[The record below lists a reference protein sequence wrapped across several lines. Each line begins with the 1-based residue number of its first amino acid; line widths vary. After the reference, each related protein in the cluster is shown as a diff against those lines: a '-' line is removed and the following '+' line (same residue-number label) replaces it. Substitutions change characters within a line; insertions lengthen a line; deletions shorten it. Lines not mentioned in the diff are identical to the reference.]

1 MSQIRP
7 GQWRLE
13 RLEVLNWGTFGGHHK
28 VDIARRGFLLTGH
41 SGSGKSSLFDAVA
54 AVLTPRGKLRFNAA
68 AQDAN
73 ARGEDRSLV
82 TYVRGAWRRSADEE
96 TGEVASDY
104 LRKDATFS
112 GVLLKYSDG
121 REAADYPKGTGG
133 KNAAKPVLL
142 VKLYH
147 LKRGANTPADV
158 SELSLMLNEDVALT
172 DFVPYLTKGI
182 EKRKI
187 NAAWPDAFV
196 TDQHSRFAERFSRAL
211 GIRGDNAL
219 VLLHKTQSARSLGTL
234 DDLFRTFMLDRPKT
248 FELAETAVA
257 QFAEL
262 SEAHRSVVEA
272 REQVEALGRLR
283 EPVARFE
290 DGSFRADAADRLFGA
305 LNAFTNAWKL
315 ELARKASAEAES
327 AVERAEHEAKTAAAA
342 TGERATEHQLALVQV
357 DQRGGAALAQQREAI
372 GNAAER
378 ERMVRASCA
387 ALEQRLAAASVACP
401 TSFEEF
407 AELRG
412 AAEGERAESD
422 AAEAAGK
429 DARLALFDSLSVA
442 KGKVEGIDA
451 EVASL
456 RTRRSNIEDRLVR
469 ARELVA
475 DAAGLPSA
483 AFPFAAELLQV
494 RPEHAE
500 WTGAI
505 ERVLRPLATV
515 MLVPEAHIAKVRA
528 AVDARHLGTR
538 LVFEA
543 VQSRPEPARS
553 PRSERSLV
561 HRVEVKPGPMEDW
574 LLSVLTRQYDYE
586 CVDSPAELATPDA
599 AVTRTGQV
607 KRSRTRHEK
616 DDRAAVDD
624 RSRWVLGFDNHD
636 KVEHLLALRGPAVAA
651 VAEAEKALEEAED
664 RRDARRRRVDALE
677 ALASIEWDTIDV
689 VAAAKVTADRQ
700 ASLDE
705 LLAASHDL
713 RAAEASAR
721 EALDRLEAAKDTER
735 RANDEAS
742 VLRARWSQIANEIR
756 ALEDAVDPER
766 PVPGELAAELE
777 RRFLKHRRSITFDS
791 VSDVALAVSR
801 TLSNE
806 EKESRAVAES
816 ARREFE
822 KSAGEVWR
830 RWPALTAELRPDVAD
845 RAGFLAVLKRLQVD
859 RLPDFENR
867 FFELLE
873 TQSQQN
879 VAQLAAEI
887 RGAIREVHERIDPVN
902 RSLRRSE
909 FDAGKYLKIR
919 VREARGDLG
928 KQFLADLQTI
938 STGSWG
944 LEDRADAERRFNVMR
959 ALMSRLASSEAVDVN
974 WRSHVLDTRL
984 HVRFI
989 AAEIDAQNRELA
1001 VHDTGAGLSGGQRQ
1015 KLVTFCLA
1023 AALRYQLAGD
1033 DEDVPSYGTVIM
1045 DEAFDKADSNFTRM
1059 AMDVFHEFG
1068 FHMVLAT
1075 PLKLLQTLE
1084 DYIGGIA
1091 AVRCLD
1097 FRDSRVGLVT
1107 IEELAGED
1115 ADGRAGLPPT
1125 TAATETA
1132 GQLF

>member
-1 MSQIRP
+1 MSQIRT

-13 RLEVLNWGTFGGHHK
+13 RLEVLNWGTFDGHHT

-41 SGSGKSSLFDAVA
+41 SGSGKSSLVDAVA

-68 AQDAN
+68 AQDTS
-73 ARGEDRSLV
+73 ARGDDRSLV
-82 TYVRGAWRRSADEE
+82 TYVRGAWRRSADDE

-104 LRKDATFS
+104 LRKHATFS
-112 GVLLKYSDG
+112 GVLLSYRDG
-121 REAADYPKGTGG
+121 REAAHGLGSTAGNKSPKQI
-133 KNAAKPVLL
+133 VL

-147 LKRGANTPADV
+147 LKRGANAPAEV

-172 DFVPYLTKGI
+172 DFVPHLTNGI

-187 NAAWPDAFV
+187 DAAWPDALV
-196 TDQHSRFAERFSRAL
+196 TDQHSRFAERFSRSL

-219 VLLHKTQSARSLGTL
+219 VLLHKTQSAKSLGTL

-248 FELAETAVA
+248 FGLAETAVD

-272 REQVEALGRLR
+272 RDQVEALGQLR
-283 EPVARFE
+283 EPAARFE
-290 DGSFRADAADRLFGA
+290 DGTDRADSAERLFGA
-305 LNAFTNAWKL
+305 LNSFTDTWKL
-315 ELARKASAEAES
+315 ELARKAHNEAVS
-327 AVERAEHEAKTAAAA
+327 AVERAEHEVKTAAVA
-342 TGERATEHQLALVQV
+342 TAECASEYQSAQAQV
-357 DQRGGAALAQQREAI
+357 EQRGGAALAQQREAI

-378 ERMVRASCA
+378 ERMVRVSRAT
-387 ALEQRLAAASVACP
+387 LEQRLAASSIECP
-401 TSFEEF
+401 SSFEEF
-407 AELRG
+407 AELRV
-412 AAEGERAESD
+412 AAERERAESD
-422 AAEAAGK
+422 ASEAAGK
-429 DARLALFDSLSVA
+429 DARLNLFNDLSAA
-442 KGKVEGIDA
+442 KQKVSDIDG

-456 RTRRSNIEDRLVR
+456 RRRRSNIEDRLVR

-475 DAAGLPSA
+475 SASGLPPA
-483 AFPFAAELLQV
+483 TFPFAAELLQV
-494 RPEHAE
+494 RPEHSE

-505 ERVLRPLATV
+505 ERVLRPLASV

-528 AVDARHLGTR
+528 AVDAQHLGTR

-543 VQSRPEPARS
+543 IQSRPEPARS
-553 PRSERSLV
+553 PHSERSLV
-561 HRVEVKPGPMEDW
+561 HRVEVKQGTMENW

-586 CVDSPAELATPDA
+586 CVDSPAELAILDA
-599 AVTRTGQV
+599 AVTRAGQV

-616 DDRAAVDD
+616 DDRAAVND

-636 KVEHLLALRGPAVAA
+636 KIEHLLSLRGIAVAA
-651 VAEAEKALEEAED
+651 AVDAENALKVAED

-677 ALASIEWDTIDV
+677 ALTLVEWDHVDV
-689 VAAAKVTADRQ
+689 DAAARITAERQ
-700 ASLDE
+700 TRLDK

-713 RAAEASAR
+713 RTAEAAAS
-721 EALDRLEAAKDTER
+721 EACDRLEAVKATEG
-735 RANDEAS
+735 RANDKAS
-742 VLRARWSQIANEIR
+742 ELRARRSLVANEIHK
-756 ALEDAVDPER
+756 LEDASNPEH
-766 PVPGELAAELE
+766 PVPGELAGELE
-777 RRFLKHRRSITFDS
+777 RRFLKNRRSITFDS
-791 VSDVALAVSR
+791 VSTVALDVSR
-801 TLSNE
+801 ALSTE
-806 EKESRAVAES
+806 EKESRAAAES

-822 KSAGEVWR
+822 KSAGNVCR
-830 RWPALTAELRPDVAD
+830 LWPALTAELRPDVAD
-845 RAGFLAVLKRLQVD
+845 RDGFLAILERLQVD
-859 RLPDFENR
+859 RLPDFEDR

-879 VAQLAAEI
+879 VAQLTAEI

-919 VREARGDLG
+919 VREARGELA

-944 LEDRADAERRFNVMR
+944 LEERADAERRFNIMHT
-959 ALMSRLASSEAVDVN
+959 LMSRLASSESADAN

-984 HVRFI
+984 HVRFV
-989 AAEIDAQNRELA
+989 AAEVDAQNRELA

-1033 DEDVPSYGTVIM
+1033 DEDIPSYGTVIM

-1091 AVRCLD
+1091 AVRCLN
-1097 FRDSRVGLVT
+1097 FRESRVGLVT
-1107 IEELAGED
+1107 IDELARED
-1115 ADGRAGLPPT
+1115 PVDAEGSPP
-1125 TAATETA
+1125 AATETA

>member
-1 MSQIRP
+1 MSEIRP
-7 GQWRLE
+7 GQWRLA
-13 RLEVLNWGTFGGHHK
+13 RLEVLNWGTFGGHHT

-41 SGSGKSSLFDAVA
+41 SGSGKSSLVDAAA
-54 AVLTPRGKLRFNAA
+54 AVQTPRGKLRFNAA
-68 AQDAN
+68 AQDTST
-73 ARGEDRSLV
+73 RGEDRSLV
-82 TYVRGAWRRSADEE
+82 TYVRGAWRRSADED

-121 REAADYPKGTGG
+121 REGAGG
-133 KNAAKPVLL
+133 KTASKPVLL

-158 SELSLMLNEDVALT
+158 SELSLMLNEDTVLT
-172 DFVPYLTKGI
+172 AFVPYLTKGI
-182 EKRKI
+182 DKRKI
-187 NAAWPDAFV
+187 SAAWPDAFV
-196 TDQHSRFAERFSRAL
+196 TDNHTRFAERFSRAL

-219 VLLHKTQSARSLGTL
+219 MLLHRTQSAKSLGTL
-234 DDLFRTFMLDRPKT
+234 DDLFRMFMLDRPRT
-248 FELAETAVA
+248 FDLAETAVE

-283 EPVARFE
+283 GPATRFE
-290 DGSFRADAADRLFGA
+290 GGSARADAADQLFGA
-305 LNAFTNAWKL
+305 LSPFTDAWKL
-315 ELARKASAEAES
+315 DLARKAHAEAAS
-327 AVERAEHEAKTAAAA
+327 AVERAEHKAKTAAAA
-342 TGERATEHQLALVQV
+342 TAERASEHQSALAHVEH
-357 DQRGGAALAQQREAI
+357 RGGAALAQQRALI
-372 GNAAER
+372 DIAAER
-378 ERMVRASCA
+378 ERIVRGARA
-387 ALEQRLAAASVACP
+387 ALEQRLATASVACP
-401 TSFEEF
+401 TSFDEF

-412 AAEGERAESD
+412 AAERERTESD

-429 DARLALFDSLSVA
+429 DARLALFDGLSAAKRKVA
-442 KGKVEGIDA
+442 EIEA

-456 RTRRSNIEDRLVR
+456 RRRRSNIDDRLVR

-475 DAAGLPSA
+475 DATGLPPA

-543 VQSRPEPARS
+543 VQPRPEPARS

-561 HRVEVKPGPMEDW
+561 HCVEVKHGPMENW

-586 CVDSPAELATPDA
+586 CVDSPAELAAPDA
-599 AVTRTGQV
+599 AVTRAGQV

-616 DDRAAVDD
+616 DDSAAVDD
-624 RSRWVLGFDNHD
+624 RSRWILGFDNHD
-636 KVEHLLALRGPAVAA
+636 KIEHLLALRGPAVSA
-651 VAEAEKALEEAED
+651 VAEAKKTLDAAED

-677 ALASIEWDTIDV
+677 ALASVEWDNIDV
-689 VAAAKVTADRQ
+689 DAAARLTGERQ
-700 ASLDE
+700 DTLDE
-705 LLAASHDL
+705 LLGASHDL
-713 RAAEASAR
+713 RVAEAAAR
-721 EALDRLEAAKDTER
+721 EALDRFEAAKDAER

-742 VLRARWSQIANEIR
+742 DQRARRSQIADEIR
-756 ALEDAVDPER
+756 KLEDRADQEH
-766 PVPGELAAELE
+766 PVPGDLAAELE
-777 RRFLKHRRSITFDS
+777 RRFLSHRRSITFDT

-801 TLSNE
+801 ALATE
-806 EKESRAVAES
+806 GKESREGAES

-822 KSAGEVWR
+822 KSAGDVCR

-845 RAGFLAVLKRLQVD
+845 RGGFLAVLERLQVD

-867 FFELLE
+867 FFELLQ

-879 VAQLAAEI
+879 VAQLSQQI

-919 VREARGDLG
+919 VREARGELA

-944 LEDRADAERRFNVMR
+944 LEDRADAEQRFNVMR
-959 ALMSRLASSEAVDVN
+959 ALMSKLGSSESADVN

-989 AAEIDAQNRELA
+989 AAEVDAQNRELA

-1033 DEDVPSYGTVIM
+1033 DEDIPSYGTVIM

-1091 AVRCLD
+1091 AVRCID
-1097 FRDSRVGLVT
+1097 SRDSRVGLVT
-1107 IEELAGED
+1107 IEELADED
-1115 ADGRAGLPPT
+1115 AAGAGPHP
-1125 TAATETA
+1125 TAASTETA
-1132 GQLF
+1132 GHLF